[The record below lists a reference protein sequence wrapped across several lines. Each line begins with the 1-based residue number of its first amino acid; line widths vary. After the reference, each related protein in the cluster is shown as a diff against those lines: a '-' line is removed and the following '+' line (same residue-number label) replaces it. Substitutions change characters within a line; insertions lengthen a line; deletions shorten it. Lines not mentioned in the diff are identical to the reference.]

1 MSKWLVCVAML
12 LLLPV
17 AWSQDRGQLPQ
28 DPAEIAGPAD
38 QGFST
43 PPMTDAQAQFQK
55 RAIQQQNIDRQ
66 LALKR
71 DTDKLLEL
79 ASQLKQ
85 NVDSTGPNILSVDVI
100 KKAQEIEKLAKSVK
114 EKMKGD

>member
-1 MSKWLVCVAML
+1 MWAQRHAQY
-12 LLLPV
+12 PNIP
-17 AWSQDRGQLPQ
+17 SQT
-28 DPAEIAGPAD
+28 AGPD
-38 QGFST
+38 FGF
-43 PPMTDAQAQFQK
+43 AQPVVTEGGVNGQMSHLEKKLNQ
-55 RAIQQQNIDRQ
+55 DRQ

-85 NVDSTGPNILSVDVI
+85 NVDRTNANILSMDVV